1 MSVYVVT
8 APNGQKYR
16 VNAPEGTSAE
26 ELSDFVYS
34 KYYEDEARRNMAER
48 RRLLEEADTLQAPED
63 EETTLVGN
71 IFRGVGAGAVNTLEM
86 AALGAITPLGEES
99 EASARD
105 VIKSVADFV
114 RPRLANPEEVS
125 AKLAQGIGSILG
137 FAPAL
142 LAGPAALPAAAFLG
156 ASAGA
161 GEASERARAKDATQE
176 QRNVAT
182 RLGVI
187 PGLFDVLPLGRFA
200 RAAGIDIGDV
210 PVIGDMINKLGPD
223 AVDGMLS
230 RVQRAGISGGIEG
243 AQEAAQ
249 SIAQNLI
256 EQGYSPETPTFG
268 GTLEEGLIGGGAGA
282 IFQGLLDLAVG
293 RRQRGPSAPGTEEQ
307 GELFP
312 GADLGTAPTAP
323 GPEQG
328 ELFPTEDL
336 GRAPEEDTQLD
347 LFGPRASQAAALRQ
361 RIRDLELE
369 RQRTIRS
376 PMAPFEEAGDPFLE
390 RTKAEIDQ
398 ARAQLAELE
407 GRVEPQQRELP
418 FEDVPGGAAEQ
429 AAQAAARERAGL
441 VAAERGD
448 EAAFDQPDLFA
459 LQQEQEARRLG
470 TPRFP
475 VDQFM
480 DVQEEAEV
488 TPPPDP
494 RQYELE
500 DAIELQRMI
509 DEEAAATRAEETAA
523 RELRTESELETIAG
537 QQDTTRQATT
547 EQRRGEV
554 LNSVLS
560 DLSTAS
566 RANTARRFSAALS
579 DAGVANTAPTAAEL
593 RTITRATD
601 AFAAGRPAPAVEETA
616 PEIVTGPPEATQLE
630 EMEARIP
637 ERRTTPR
644 TPEQPS
650 FPGMGRRGTA
660 PAVPAEPAPEPR
672 ILGEAELDRLQIPK
686 NAPIRKRI
694 TGKDFNDPE
703 IRQQL
708 IDFAKNPR
716 ASQAAR
722 FNIDRLVRNTPE
734 EQMDLFPPRRGGPR
748 RTAAEPRD
756 VQTEAA
762 TAPETEATSEQLSLF
777 GDDISLSDVDAARR
791 RTRVPPTVRG
801 RRGVAGDAAPT
812 TTEADAGRL
821 GAATSNVV
829 RAITGEGGERT
840 TVTPIP
846 ESKAAPKPEAA
857 PKKAAPTPTP
867 RRTAAAKKPVTEK
880 KEAPKQA
887 FTGPKR
893 TQAEIEL
900 MRARSYQGYMSPR
913 IEERLRTGEYG
924 VGTEEVSAAA
934 SQVQKVYDTDP
945 TTEKDVEV
953 VLKLV
958 QDTKPKSGTKANNKE
973 AAAHF
978 FGRRDGVRAALE
990 EMIYAAALYKK
1001 GDYRRAPDE
1010 TLADKQMFEGMGAVN
1025 ARKAMK
1031 WVEENL
1037 SPETNAWLDNALQ
1050 YYSQAA
1056 TRINAASK
1064 YVDPVQA
1071 ARDRAKAESDLLELP
1086 ADSVANL
1093 EMPLHPLVRIALQ
1106 RGDLKTALRTL
1117 VKTAPS
1123 DRVAQIAGKLLKV
1136 VGDTKVELVKG
1147 LKGADGTPAAGLF
1160 DPKTNTIKL
1169 NSDMGDLST
1178 LTDTSVDTHTL
1189 LHEVTHAAVS
1199 ATLANKNSPVTKQ
1212 LTKLFED
1219 VKDSLGTYYG
1229 ATSLDEFVSEA
1240 FSNPEFQRTLAGLNP
1255 DGSNISALQ
1264 RFLNTVGNF
1273 VRKLLGMQVKPV
1285 GSALNAADTL
1295 IDSILSAA
1303 PDYRN
1308 AGELLM
1314 NSTYSGVKAAM
1325 QKVGNV
1331 QKNFSSPIT
1340 KQQRERFANSAVE
1353 FLQSGVAGVAK
1364 RFLLGSLGTKSL
1376 GDVAMRAG
1384 LGDIGVRLHELIE
1397 RQRGAIQD
1405 VDKRVADFISNTFVP
1420 WADKHAEVKAA
1431 LDRVIY
1437 SGEYGATIYQ
1447 VDPTKPRSAY
1457 EGKTD
1462 DSGNDLAAIWD
1473 EQRADWAVVQ
1483 KAGGVR
1489 IFNGMRKVYADQ
1501 YEKLRKV
1508 IYGEIDALMAND
1520 PAAATRLKNEVY
1532 AKLFESGR
1540 LEVYFPLIRQGRYKL
1555 SYSMKNPKSPREAY
1569 VVRMFDT
1576 KRERDRVMAEVKA
1589 DPDVAAGSIESVDG
1603 EMAVKDFR
1611 NAPPTSFVGD
1621 TLKVM
1626 TANNVP
1632 VDVQEQIMRLFV
1644 EALPETSFAKS
1655 LQRRKGTPGYIQ
1667 DSLIGL
1673 RTKAYDIGRQ
1683 AVRLEYGARLRD
1695 MDGEIAELQESKL
1708 SASESLVGKTKDTI
1722 MGSFNDVRAELLAR
1736 SEFARSG
1743 AKNKGAERFYK
1754 TANQGAFIYTIGFNT
1769 SSALVQLSQIPL
1781 FALPYMT
1788 AKYGPKAS
1796 GAIVRATKFSKL
1808 VIIPALPTMRNGKLR
1823 AGNTD
1828 QIDNYYD
1835 VDADGNYTVKSG
1847 LNLDANTIAQLRR
1860 MAPMVKTASERAY
1873 LGRSY
1878 LMEQLGLEEGGRAR
1892 QGGTASRVLDSISTA
1907 SAIGFNAVERFNRQ
1921 TIMFSNFDLILD
1933 RLDSGERYFAETQG
1947 KYVDPSSMD
1956 SAQKEQLAADEALYQ
1971 TEQLNGGLALETAP
1985 RIAQQ
1990 GIGRVALMYKSY
2002 GMNMYYT
2009 MLKSASRMLDSS
2021 VDPAMRKQAMY
2032 ELIGVHGSSLFFA
2045 GIHGV
2050 PIYGIFT
2057 MVANMFLDDEED
2069 DADTIVRKYIGEGW
2083 YKGPINELLGIDV
2096 ASRVRLNNLLIQDNR
2111 YNAKPSP
2118 EEFIGFY
2125 LGGPALSTG
2134 KRLVRGVTDLQEGFV
2149 ERGIENLLPPAV
2161 ANAYKATFG
2170 RYARDGGAFTRRGDP
2185 IYDDI
2190 TTGEL
2195 VGQVFGFAPSNYTFE
2210 QERNAAT
2217 KRMDRNISD
2226 RRTKALRKMYM
2237 AYRMGDYEDYQDAMK
2252 EIMEFNRRYAGSK
2265 VVITP
2270 DTLKKSI
2277 DRHRTTSVE
2286 MYNGIT
2292 ISPNLRSL
2300 LIEHRN
2306 EWGQ

>member
-1 MSVYVVT
+1 MKLGNPIQGLYSAIYDVVNET
-8 APNGQKYR
+8 PQFTGREKGLSEKLSAMYR
-16 VNAPEGTSAE
+16 GTGKASAE
-26 ELSDFVYS
+26 
-34 KYYEDEARRNMAER
+34 R
-48 RRLLEEADTLQAPED
+48 
-63 EETTLVGN
+63 
-71 IFRGVGAGAVNTLEM
+71 
-86 AALGAITPLGEES
+86 
-99 EASARD
+99 
-105 VIKSVADFV
+105 
-114 RPRLANPEEVS
+114 
-125 AKLAQGIGSILG
+125 
-137 FAPAL
+137 
-142 LAGPAALPAAAFLG
+142 
-156 ASAGA
+156 
-161 GEASERARAKDATQE
+161 
-176 QRNVAT
+176 
-182 RLGVI
+182 
-187 PGLFDVLPLGRFA
+187 
-200 RAAGIDIGDV
+200 
-210 PVIGDMINKLGPD
+210 
-223 AVDGMLS
+223 
-230 RVQRAGISGGIEG
+230 
-243 AQEAAQ
+243 
-249 SIAQNLI
+249 
-256 EQGYSPETPTFG
+256 
-268 GTLEEGLIGGGAGA
+268 
-282 IFQGLLDLAVG
+282 
-293 RRQRGPSAPGTEEQ
+293 
-307 GELFP
+307 
-312 GADLGTAPTAP
+312 
-323 GPEQG
+323 
-328 ELFPTEDL
+328 
-336 GRAPEEDTQLD
+336 
-347 LFGPRASQAAALRQ
+347 ALRW
-361 RIRDLELE
+361 
-369 RQRTIRS
+369 
-376 PMAPFEEAGDPFLE
+376 
-390 RTKAEIDQ
+390 AED
-398 ARAQLAELE
+398 
-407 GRVEPQQRELP
+407 
-418 FEDVPGGAAEQ
+418 
-429 AAQAAARERAGL
+429 
-441 VAAERGD
+441 
-448 EAAFDQPDLFA
+448 
-459 LQQEQEARRLG
+459 
-470 TPRFP
+470 
-475 VDQFM
+475 
-480 DVQEEAEV
+480 
-488 TPPPDP
+488 
-494 RQYELE
+494 
-500 DAIELQRMI
+500 
-509 DEEAAATRAEETAA
+509 
-523 RELRTESELETIAG
+523 
-537 QQDTTRQATT
+537 
-547 EQRRGEV
+547 
-554 LNSVLS
+554 
-560 DLSTAS
+560 
-566 RANTARRFSAALS
+566 
-579 DAGVANTAPTAAEL
+579 
-593 RTITRATD
+593 
-601 AFAAGRPAPAVEETA
+601 
-616 PEIVTGPPEATQLE
+616 
-630 EMEARIP
+630 
-637 ERRTTPR
+637 
-644 TPEQPS
+644 
-650 FPGMGRRGTA
+650 
-660 PAVPAEPAPEPR
+660 
-672 ILGEAELDRLQIPK
+672 
-686 NAPIRKRI
+686 
-694 TGKDFNDPE
+694 
-703 IRQQL
+703 
-708 IDFAKNPR
+708 
-716 ASQAAR
+716 
-722 FNIDRLVRNTPE
+722 
-734 EQMDLFPPRRGGPR
+734 
-748 RTAAEPRD
+748 
-756 VQTEAA
+756 
-762 TAPETEATSEQLSLF
+762 
-777 GDDISLSDVDAARR
+777 
-791 RTRVPPTVRG
+791 
-801 RRGVAGDAAPT
+801 
-812 TTEADAGRL
+812 
-821 GAATSNVV
+821 
-829 RAITGEGGERT
+829 
-840 TVTPIP
+840 
-846 ESKAAPKPEAA
+846 
-857 PKKAAPTPTP
+857 
-867 RRTAAAKKPVTEK
+867 
-880 KEAPKQA
+880 
-887 FTGPKR
+887 
-893 TQAEIEL
+893 
-900 MRARSYQGYMSPR
+900 
-913 IEERLRTGEYG
+913 
-924 VGTEEVSAAA
+924 
-934 SQVQKVYDTDP
+934 
-945 TTEKDVEV
+945 
-953 VLKLV
+953 
-958 QDTKPKSGTKANNKE
+958 
-973 AAAHF
+973 
-978 FGRRDGVRAALE
+978 
-990 EMIYAAALYKK
+990 
-1001 GDYRRAPDE
+1001 
-1010 TLADKQMFEGMGAVN
+1010 
-1025 ARKAMK
+1025 
-1031 WVEENL
+1031 NL
-1037 SPETNAWLDNALQ
+1037 SPEINAWITKEEAQVIKASEESTLDLIDKINAENAAKSELNQ
-1050 YYSQAA
+1050 RVQAQIEREEAEA
-1056 TRINAASK
+1056 TREQNRKDAKKVRDLTDMLLKEDA
-1064 YVDPVQA
+1064 VAGLGLPVHPA
-1071 ARDRAKAESDLLELP
+1071 VSSAVRD
-1086 ADSVANL
+1086 
-1093 EMPLHPLVRIALQ
+1093 
-1106 RGDLKTALRTL
+1106 GDLSGALNVLAMTSQD
-1117 VKTAPS
+1117 K
-1123 DRVAQIAGKLLKV
+1123 RVAQIARKMAQV
-1136 VGDTKVELVKG
+1136 VGNTKVELVKG

-1169 NSDMGDLST
+1169 DATNGINP
-1178 LTDTSVDTHTL
+1178 HTL

-1199 ATLANKNSPVTKQ
+1199 ATLANKNNPVTKQ

-1340 KQQRERFANSAVE
+1340 KQQREKFANSAVE
-1353 FLQSGVAGVAK
+1353 FLQSGVASVAK
-1364 RFLLGSLGTKSL
+1364 RFVLGSLGTKAL

-1384 LGDIGVRLHELIE
+1384 LGDIGVRLDDLIE
-1397 RQRGAIQD
+1397 RQNGAIQIS
-1405 VDKRVADFISNTFVP
+1405 DKGVKDFISNTFVP
-1420 WADKHAEVKAA
+1420 WADKHREAKAA

-1447 VDPTKPRSAY
+1447 VDPTKPRSDY
-1457 EGKTD
+1457 EGETD

-1473 EQRADWAVVQ
+1473 EQRPDWAIVR

-1589 DPDVAAGSIESVDG
+1589 DPDVATGSIESVDG
-1603 EMAVKDFR
+1603 DMLLNSSKNDFR

-1626 TANNVP
+1626 TANKVP
-1632 VDVQEQIMRLFV
+1632 VEVQEQIMRLFIDV
-1644 EALPETSFAKS
+1644 LPETSFAKS
-1655 LQRRKGTPGYIQ
+1655 LQRRKGSPGYIQ

-1695 MDGEIAELQESKL
+1695 IDREIYELKEPKL
-1708 SASESLVGKTKDTI
+1708 SASESLVGKTKDAL
-1722 MGSFNDVRAELLAR
+1722 MGSFLDVRAELFAR

-1769 SSALVQLSQIPL
+1769 SSALVNLSQIPL
-1781 FALPYMT
+1781 FAFPYMS
-1788 AKYGPKAS
+1788 AKYGAKAS
-1796 GAIVRATKFSKL
+1796 YAAIARASKFSKL
-1808 VIIPALPTMRNGKLR
+1808 VITPALPTMQNGKLR
-1823 AGNTD
+1823 AGKTD

-1847 LNLDANTIAQLRR
+1847 LNLDADTVAQLRR

-1971 TEQLNGGLALETAP
+1971 TQQLNGGVALETAP

-2009 MLKSASRMLDSS
+2009 MLRSASRMLDSS
-2021 VDPAMRKQAMY
+2021 VDPAMRKQAMR
-2032 ELIGVHGSSLFFA
+2032 ELIGVHGSALFFA

-2170 RYARDGGAFTRRGDP
+2170 RYARDGGAFTRRADP

-2217 KRMDRNISD
+2217 KRMDRNISE

-2237 AYRMGDYEDYQDAMK
+2237 AYRVGDYEDYQDAMK
-2252 EIMEFNRRYAGSK
+2252 EIMKFNRRYAGSK

-2270 DTLKKSI
+2270 DTLKKSM
-2277 DRHRTTSVE
+2277 DRHQSTSAT
-2286 MYNGIT
+2286 MHNGIT
-2292 ISPNLRSL
+2292 LTPNLRSL

>member
-867 RRTAAAKKPVTEK
+867 RRTAAAKKPLQKRTLGSTMHSSTTRRQQPGLMLLVSTSIRCRLLEI
-880 KEAPKQA
+880 
-887 FTGPKR
+887 GPK
-893 TQAEIEL
+893 
-900 MRARSYQGYMSPR
+900 P
-913 IEERLRTGEYG
+913 
-924 VGTEEVSAAA
+924 
-934 SQVQKVYDTDP
+934 
-945 TTEKDVEV
+945 
-953 VLKLV
+953 
-958 QDTKPKSGTKANNKE
+958 
-973 AAAHF
+973 
-978 FGRRDGVRAALE
+978 
-990 EMIYAAALYKK
+990 
-1001 GDYRRAPDE
+1001 
-1010 TLADKQMFEGMGAVN
+1010 
-1025 ARKAMK
+1025 
-1031 WVEENL
+1031 
-1037 SPETNAWLDNALQ
+1037 
-1050 YYSQAA
+1050 
-1056 TRINAASK
+1056 
-1064 YVDPVQA
+1064 
-1071 ARDRAKAESDLLELP
+1071 
-1086 ADSVANL
+1086 
-1093 EMPLHPLVRIALQ
+1093 
-1106 RGDLKTALRTL
+1106 
-1117 VKTAPS
+1117 
-1123 DRVAQIAGKLLKV
+1123 
-1136 VGDTKVELVKG
+1136 
-1147 LKGADGTPAAGLF
+1147 
-1160 DPKTNTIKL
+1160 
-1169 NSDMGDLST
+1169 
-1178 LTDTSVDTHTL
+1178 
-1189 LHEVTHAAVS
+1189 
-1199 ATLANKNSPVTKQ
+1199 
-1212 LTKLFED
+1212 
-1219 VKDSLGTYYG
+1219 
-1229 ATSLDEFVSEA
+1229 
-1240 FSNPEFQRTLAGLNP
+1240 NP
-1255 DGSNISALQ
+1255 IS
-1264 RFLNTVGNF
+1264 
-1273 VRKLLGMQVKPV
+1273 
-1285 GSALNAADTL
+1285 
-1295 IDSILSAA
+1295 
-1303 PDYRN
+1303 
-1308 AGELLM
+1308 
-1314 NSTYSGVKAAM
+1314 
-1325 QKVGNV
+1325 
-1331 QKNFSSPIT
+1331 
-1340 KQQRERFANSAVE
+1340 
-1353 FLQSGVAGVAK
+1353 
-1364 RFLLGSLGTKSL
+1364 
-1376 GDVAMRAG
+1376 
-1384 LGDIGVRLHELIE
+1384 
-1397 RQRGAIQD
+1397 
-1405 VDKRVADFISNTFVP
+1405 
-1420 WADKHAEVKAA
+1420 
-1431 LDRVIY
+1431 
-1437 SGEYGATIYQ
+1437 
-1447 VDPTKPRSAY
+1447 
-1457 EGKTD
+1457 
-1462 DSGNDLAAIWD
+1462 
-1473 EQRADWAVVQ
+1473 
-1483 KAGGVR
+1483 
-1489 IFNGMRKVYADQ
+1489 
-1501 YEKLRKV
+1501 
-1508 IYGEIDALMAND
+1508 
-1520 PAAATRLKNEVY
+1520 
-1532 AKLFESGR
+1532 
-1540 LEVYFPLIRQGRYKL
+1540 
-1555 SYSMKNPKSPREAY
+1555 
-1569 VVRMFDT
+1569 
-1576 KRERDRVMAEVKA
+1576 
-1589 DPDVAAGSIESVDG
+1589 
-1603 EMAVKDFR
+1603 
-1611 NAPPTSFVGD
+1611 
-1621 TLKVM
+1621 
-1626 TANNVP
+1626 
-1632 VDVQEQIMRLFV
+1632 
-1644 EALPETSFAKS
+1644 
-1655 LQRRKGTPGYIQ
+1655 
-1667 DSLIGL
+1667 
-1673 RTKAYDIGRQ
+1673 
-1683 AVRLEYGARLRD
+1683 
-1695 MDGEIAELQESKL
+1695 
-1708 SASESLVGKTKDTI
+1708 
-1722 MGSFNDVRAELLAR
+1722 
-1736 SEFARSG
+1736 
-1743 AKNKGAERFYK
+1743 
-1754 TANQGAFIYTIGFNT
+1754 
-1769 SSALVQLSQIPL
+1769 
-1781 FALPYMT
+1781 
-1788 AKYGPKAS
+1788 
-1796 GAIVRATKFSKL
+1796 
-1808 VIIPALPTMRNGKLR
+1808 
-1823 AGNTD
+1823 
-1828 QIDNYYD
+1828 
-1835 VDADGNYTVKSG
+1835 
-1847 LNLDANTIAQLRR
+1847 
-1860 MAPMVKTASERAY
+1860 
-1873 LGRSY
+1873 
-1878 LMEQLGLEEGGRAR
+1878 
-1892 QGGTASRVLDSISTA
+1892 
-1907 SAIGFNAVERFNRQ
+1907 
-1921 TIMFSNFDLILD
+1921 
-1933 RLDSGERYFAETQG
+1933 
-1947 KYVDPSSMD
+1947 
-1956 SAQKEQLAADEALYQ
+1956 
-1971 TEQLNGGLALETAP
+1971 
-1985 RIAQQ
+1985 
-1990 GIGRVALMYKSY
+1990 
-2002 GMNMYYT
+2002 
-2009 MLKSASRMLDSS
+2009 
-2021 VDPAMRKQAMY
+2021 
-2032 ELIGVHGSSLFFA
+2032 
-2045 GIHGV
+2045 
-2050 PIYGIFT
+2050 
-2057 MVANMFLDDEED
+2057 
-2069 DADTIVRKYIGEGW
+2069 
-2083 YKGPINELLGIDV
+2083 
-2096 ASRVRLNNLLIQDNR
+2096 
-2111 YNAKPSP
+2111 
-2118 EEFIGFY
+2118 
-2125 LGGPALSTG
+2125 
-2134 KRLVRGVTDLQEGFV
+2134 
-2149 ERGIENLLPPAV
+2149 
-2161 ANAYKATFG
+2161 
-2170 RYARDGGAFTRRGDP
+2170 
-2185 IYDDI
+2185 
-2190 TTGEL
+2190 
-2195 VGQVFGFAPSNYTFE
+2195 
-2210 QERNAAT
+2210 
-2217 KRMDRNISD
+2217 
-2226 RRTKALRKMYM
+2226 
-2237 AYRMGDYEDYQDAMK
+2237 
-2252 EIMEFNRRYAGSK
+2252 
-2265 VVITP
+2265 
-2270 DTLKKSI
+2270 
-2277 DRHRTTSVE
+2277 
-2286 MYNGIT
+2286 
-2292 ISPNLRSL
+2292 
-2300 LIEHRN
+2300 
-2306 EWGQ
+2306 

>member
-1 MSVYVVT
+1 MSTYEVTMPDGGVYEVT
-8 APNGQKYR
+8 APEGATREQIVDIVRGKQYDEAIEALF
-16 VNAPEGTSAE
+16 VSAPESE
-26 ELSDFVYS
+26 PE
-34 KYYEDEARRNMAER
+34 
-48 RRLLEEADTLQAPED
+48 PED
-63 EETTLVGN
+63 TTLVGN

-142 LAGPAALPAAAFLG
+142 LAGPAALPAAAVLG
-156 ASAGA
+156 ASAGS

-176 QRNVAT
+176 ERNVAS

-200 RAAGIDIGDV
+200 RAAGVDIGDV
-210 PVIGDMINKLGPD
+210 PVIGDMINKLGPES
-223 AVDGMLS
+223 VEGMVS
-230 RVQRAGISGGIEG
+230 RVQRAGITGGIEG

-249 SIAQNLI
+249 NIAQNLI

-312 GADLGTAPTAP
+312 GADLGAAPTPP
-323 GPEQG
+323 GPDQG

-336 GRAPEEDTQLD
+336 GRASGEDTQLD

-369 RQRTIRS
+369 RQRTIDS

-398 ARAQLAELE
+398 ARAQLTALESTAEPEQLE
-407 GRVEPQQRELP
+407 LS

-441 VAAERGD
+441 AAAERGD
-448 EAAFDQPDLFA
+448 ETAFEQPDLFA
-459 LQQEQEARRLG
+459 LQQEQEKRRLG
-470 TPRFP
+470 IFP
-475 VDQFM
+475 PDQFM
-480 DVQEEAEV
+480 DEPLFIEGQEEVEV
-488 TPPPDP
+488 TPPPGT

-500 DAIELQRMI
+500 DAIELQRMV
-509 DEEAAATRAEETAA
+509 DEEASAETAA
-523 RELRTESELETIAG
+523 RELRAASDIETISG
-537 QQDTTRQATT
+537 QLGTQQ
-547 EQRRGEV
+547 EQETARRRGEV
-554 LNSVLS
+554 LDSVLTDLRS
-560 DLSTAS
+560 DDPAI
-566 RANTARRFSAALS
+566 AIKRFSRGLKE
-579 DAGVANTAPTAAEL
+579 AGVARTMPTAGEQ
-593 RTITRATD
+593 RTIKRATD
-601 AFAAGRPAPAVEETA
+601 AVAAGQPAPLEVIEPRQQYQMRDGRRVYQTEVPIV
-616 PEIVTGPPEATQLE
+616 PERG
-630 EMEARIP
+630 
-637 ERRTTPR
+637 ERRTSP
-644 TPEQPS
+644 
-650 FPGMGRRGTA
+650 
-660 PAVPAEPAPEPR
+660 PA
-672 ILGEAELDRLQIPK
+672 
-686 NAPIRKRI
+686 
-694 TGKDFNDPE
+694 
-703 IRQQL
+703 
-708 IDFAKNPR
+708 
-716 ASQAAR
+716 
-722 FNIDRLVRNTPE
+722 
-734 EQMDLFPPRRGGPR
+734 PR

-756 VQTEAA
+756 VQTQAA
-762 TAPETEATSEQLSLF
+762 PTPETEATSEQLSLF
-777 GDDISLSDVDAARR
+777 GNDISLGDVDTGGGGASSAPAPQR
-791 RTRVPPTVRG
+791 RG
-801 RRGVAGDAAPT
+801 RTAGDATPT
-812 TTEADAGRL
+812 ITETDAGRL
-821 GAATSNVV
+821 DTATSNVV

-840 TVTPIP
+840 TVTPTP
-846 ESKAAPKPEAA
+846 EPEAA
-857 PKKAAPTPTP
+857 PKKAAPTP
-867 RRTAAAKKPVTEK
+867 RRTAAAKKPVTET
-880 KEAPKQA
+880 

-893 TQAEIEL
+893 TEAEIADLEKRTPGGVML
-900 MRARSYQGYMSPR
+900 EATKQ
-913 IEERLRTGEYG
+913 RLRTGRY
-924 VGTEEVSAAA
+924 
-934 SQVQKVYDTDP
+934 
-945 TTEKDVEV
+945 
-953 VLKLV
+953 
-958 QDTKPKSGTKANNKE
+958 N
-973 AAAHF
+973 
-978 FGRRDGVRAALE
+978 
-990 EMIYAAALYKK
+990 
-1001 GDYRRAPDE
+1001 
-1010 TLADKQMFEGMGAVN
+1010 
-1025 ARKAMK
+1025 
-1031 WVEENL
+1031 VEEIADQRDPFTAKDKAIISELKAEGTTTRDLNGQSFLVYMKLGNPIQGLYSAIYDVVNETPQFTGREKGLSEKLSAMYRGTGKASAERALRWAEDNL
-1037 SPETNAWLDNALQ
+1037 SPEINAWITKEEAQVIKASEESTLDLIDK
-1050 YYSQAA
+1050 
-1056 TRINAASK
+1056 INAENAAKSELNQR
-1064 YVDPVQA
+1064 VQA
-1071 ARDRAKAESDLLELP
+1071 QIEREEAEASREQNRKNAKKLRDLDKLLLATDAVAGLGLP
-1086 ADSVANL
+1086 V
-1093 EMPLHPLVRIALQ
+1093 HPAVSSAVRD
-1106 RGDLKTALRTL
+1106 GDLSGALNVLAMTSQD
-1117 VKTAPS
+1117 K
-1123 DRVAQIAGKLLKV
+1123 RVAQIARKMAQV
-1136 VGDTKVELVKG
+1136 VGNTKVEVVNN

-1169 NSDMGDLST
+1169 DATNGINP
-1178 LTDTSVDTHTL
+1178 HTL

-1219 VKDSLGTYYG
+1219 VKGSLDTYYG

-1314 NSTYSGVKAAM
+1314 NSTYSGVKATM

-1331 QKNFSSPIT
+1331 QKNFSSPIS
-1340 KQQRERFANSAVE
+1340 KKERGQFANSAVE
-1353 FLQSGVAGVAK
+1353 FLESGVAAVAK
-1364 RFLLGSLGTKSL
+1364 RFLLGSLGTKAL

-1384 LGDIGVRLHELIE
+1384 LGDIGVRLDDLIE
-1397 RQRGAIQD
+1397 RQNGAIQISD
-1405 VDKRVADFISNTFVP
+1405 RGVKDFISNTFIP
-1420 WADKHAEVKAA
+1420 WADKHAEAKAA

-1457 EGKTD
+1457 EGETD

-1508 IYGEIDALMAND
+1508 IYGEIDALMADD

-1576 KRERDRVMAEVKA
+1576 KRERDRVAAEVNA
-1589 DPDVAAGSIESVDG
+1589 DPDVVTGSVESVDG
-1603 EMAVKDFR
+1603 DMLLNSSKNDFR

-1626 TANNVP
+1626 TANKVP
-1632 VDVQEQIMRLFV
+1632 VEVQEQIMRLFID
-1644 EALPETSFAKS
+1644 ALPETSFAKS

-1695 MDGEIAELQESKL
+1695 MDKEIAELQEPKL
-1708 SASESLVGKTKDTI
+1708 PASESLVGKTKDTI
-1722 MGSFNDVRAELLAR
+1722 MGSFENVRAELLAR

-1754 TANQGAFIYTIGFNT
+1754 TANQGAFIYTIGFNA
-1769 SSALVQLSQIPL
+1769 SSAMVNLSQIPL

-1788 AKYGPKAS
+1788 AKYGAKAP
-1796 GAIVRATKFSKL
+1796 GAIARASKFSKL
-1808 VIIPALPTMRNGKLR
+1808 VMIPALPTMQNGKLR
-1823 AGNTD
+1823 AGNND
-1828 QIDNYYD
+1828 QIDDYYD

-1847 LNLDANTIAQLRR
+1847 LNLNANTIAQLRR

-1878 LMEQLGLEEGGRAR
+1878 LMDQLGLEEGGRQT
-1892 QGGTASRVLDSISTA
+1892 QGGTTSRVLDSISTA

-1921 TIMFSNFDLILD
+1921 TVMFSNFDLILD

-1971 TEQLNGGLALETAP
+1971 TQQLNGGIALETAP

-2009 MLKSASRMLDSS
+2009 MLRSASRMLDSS
-2021 VDPAMRKQAMY
+2021 VDPAMRKQAMR

-2083 YKGPINELLGIDV
+2083 YKGPVNELLGVDI

-2134 KRLVRGVTDLQEGFV
+2134 KRLVRGVNDLQEGFV

-2226 RRTKALRKMYM
+2226 RRTKSLRKMYM
-2237 AYRMGDYEDYQDAMK
+2237 AYRMGDYEGYQDALK
-2252 EIMEFNRRYAGSK
+2252 EVRQFNKRYAGSK

-2270 DTLKKSI
+2270 DTLMKSMK
-2277 DRHRTTSVE
+2277 RHQSTSAT
-2286 MYNGIT
+2286 MHNGIT
-2292 ISPNLRSL
+2292 LTPNLRSL

>member
-1 MSVYVVT
+1 MANRLYDIK
-8 APNGQKYR
+8 AANGKIYTVR
-16 VNAPEGTSAE
+16 APEGTSERALFAAVQE
-26 ELSDFVYS
+26 QVY
-34 KYYEDEARRNMAER
+34 KEEDEALAKER
-48 RRLLEEADTLQAPED
+48 EALLDAPRYQEP
-63 EETTLVGN
+63 EETTALGN
-71 IFRGVGAGAVNTLEM
+71 IFRGTGAGLVDLVEST
-86 AALGAITPLGEES
+86 ALGAITPLGEES

-114 RPRLANPEEVS
+114 RPRLANPEEAT
-125 AKLAQGIGSILG
+125 AKFGKGLGSVAGILALAPLG
-137 FAPAL
+137 A
-142 LAGPAALPAAAFLG
+142 AALPAIAGVSIG
-156 ASAGA
+156 AGV
-161 GEASERARAKDATQE
+161 GEASERAREAGATLE
-176 QRNVAT
+176 ERNRAA
-182 RLGVI
+182 RLGII
-187 PGLFDVLPLGRFA
+187 PGSFDILPIGRFA
-200 RAAGIDIGDV
+200 KALGFDIGDI
-210 PVIGDMINKLGPD
+210 PVVGDMLNKLGPQVIEGARD
-223 AVDGMLS
+223 
-230 RVQRAGISGGIEG
+230 RVERALISGGIEG

-249 SIAQNLI
+249 NVAQNLI
-256 EQGYSPETPTFG
+256 EQGYNPDAATFG
-268 GTLEEGLIGGGAGA
+268 GTLEEGLIGGSVGLVT
-282 IFQGLLDLAVG
+282 QGLIDLVVG
-293 RRQRGPSAPGTEEQ
+293 RRQRGPSAPGTEE
-307 GELFP
+307 
-312 GADLGTAPTAP
+312 AP
-323 GPEQG
+323 
-328 ELFPTEDL
+328 
-336 GRAPEEDTQLD
+336 
-347 LFGPRASQAAALRQ
+347 S
-361 RIRDLELE
+361 
-369 RQRTIRS
+369 
-376 PMAPFEEAGDPFLE
+376 
-390 RTKAEIDQ
+390 
-398 ARAQLAELE
+398 
-407 GRVEPQQRELP
+407 PQQPTPPVDL
-418 FEDVPGGAAEQ
+418 AAERDR
-429 AAQAAARERAGL
+429 AGLAAAAR
-441 VAAERGD
+441 GD
-448 EAAFDQPDLFA
+448 VEAFEQPDLFPIEAETARVVREETAA
-459 LQQEQEARRLG
+459 LRRMGERGAPEEVAAEADLELAPNIAEEARYG
-470 TPRFP
+470 Q
-475 VDQFM
+475 VS
-480 DVQEEAEV
+480 
-488 TPPPDP
+488 DP

-500 DAIELQRMI
+500 DAIELQRMA
-509 DEEAAATRAEETAA
+509 DEEAAATRAQETAA

-537 QQDTTRQATT
+537 QQDTARQAAT

-554 LNSVLS
+554 LDSVLS

-601 AFAAGRPAPAVEETA
+601 AFAAGRPAPAVEEA
-616 PEIVTGPPEATQLE
+616 VPEVVTGPPEATQLE

-644 TPEQPS
+644 APEQPS

-756 VQTEAA
+756 VATEAA
-762 TAPETEATSEQLSLF
+762 AVPETEATGEQLSLF
-777 GDDISLSDVDAARR
+777 GDDISLSDADAARR
-791 RTRVPPTVRG
+791 RIRVPPTVRG
-801 RRGVAGDAAPT
+801 RRGAAGDAAPT

-821 GAATSNVV
+821 VTATNNVV
-829 RAITGEGGERT
+829 ATLTGEGGKRT
-840 TVTPIP
+840 PLTPIP
-846 ESKAAPKPEAA
+846 EPEPEPEAA
-857 PKKAAPTPTP
+857 PKPKAAPTPTP

-893 TQAEIEL
+893 TEAEIADLEKRTPGGVML
-900 MRARSYQGYMSPR
+900 EVNKQ
-913 IEERLRTGEYG
+913 RLRTGRY
-924 VGTEEVSAAA
+924 
-934 SQVQKVYDTDP
+934 
-945 TTEKDVEV
+945 
-953 VLKLV
+953 
-958 QDTKPKSGTKANNKE
+958 N
-973 AAAHF
+973 
-978 FGRRDGVRAALE
+978 
-990 EMIYAAALYKK
+990 
-1001 GDYRRAPDE
+1001 
-1010 TLADKQMFEGMGAVN
+1010 
-1025 ARKAMK
+1025 
-1031 WVEENL
+1031 VEEIADQRDPFTAKDKAIISELKAEGTTTRDLNGQSFLTYMKLGNPIQGLYSAIYDVVNETPQFTGRQKGLSEKLSAMYRGTGKASAERALRWAEDNL
-1037 SPETNAWLDNALQ
+1037 SPEINAWITKEEAQVIKASEESTLDLIDKINAENAAKSELNQ
-1050 YYSQAA
+1050 RAQAQIEREEAEA
-1056 TRINAASK
+1056 TREQNRKDAKKLRDLNKLLLVTDA
-1064 YVDPVQA
+1064 VAGLGLPVHPA
-1071 ARDRAKAESDLLELP
+1071 VSSAVRD
-1086 ADSVANL
+1086 
-1093 EMPLHPLVRIALQ
+1093 
-1106 RGDLKTALRTL
+1106 GDLSGALNVLAMTSQD
-1117 VKTAPS
+1117 K
-1123 DRVAQIAGKLLKV
+1123 RVAQIARKMAQV
-1136 VGDTKVELVKG
+1136 VGNTKVEVVNK

-1160 DPKTNTIKL
+1160 DPKTNIIKL
-1169 NSDMGDLST
+1169 DATNGINP
-1178 LTDTSVDTHTL
+1178 HTL
-1189 LHEVTHAAVS
+1189 LHEATHAAVS

-1264 RFLNTVGNF
+1264 RFMNTVGNF

-1314 NSTYSGVKAAM
+1314 NSTYSGVKATM

-1340 KQQRERFANSAVE
+1340 KQQRERFADRAVE
-1353 FLQSGVAGVAK
+1353 FLQSGVADVAK
-1364 RFLLGSLGTKSL
+1364 RFLLGSMGTKAL

-1384 LGDIGVRLHELIE
+1384 LGDIGVRLHDLIE

-1405 VDKRVADFISNTFVP
+1405 SDKRVADFISNTFVP
-1420 WADKHAEVKAA
+1420 WADKHAEAKAA

-1489 IFNGMRKVYADQ
+1489 VFNGMRKVYADQ

-1589 DPDVAAGSIESVDG
+1589 DPDVAAGSVESVDG

-1695 MDGEIAELQESKL
+1695 MDGEIAELQEPKL
-1708 SASESLVGKTKDTI
+1708 SASESLVGKTKDAL

-1754 TANQGAFIYTIGFNT
+1754 TANQGAFIYTIGFNA
-1769 SSALVQLSQIPL
+1769 SSAMVNMSQVPL
-1781 FALPYMT
+1781 FAFPYMT
-1788 AKYGPKAS
+1788 AKYGAKAS
-1796 GAIVRATKFSKL
+1796 GAAIARASKFSKL
-1808 VIIPALPTMRNGKLR
+1808 VITPALPTMRNGKLR
-1823 AGNTD
+1823 AGSTD
-1828 QIDNYYD
+1828 QIDSYYD

-1860 MAPMVKTASERAY
+1860 MAPMVKTASERGY

-1878 LMEQLGLEEGGRAR
+1878 LMDQLGLEEGGRQA
-1892 QGGTASRVLDSISTA
+1892 QGGTTSRVLDSISGV
-1907 SAIGFNAVERFNRQ
+1907 SAFAFNAVERFNRQ

-2021 VDPAMRKQAMY
+2021 VDPAMRKQAMR
-2032 ELIGVHGSSLFFA
+2032 ELIGVHGSALFFA

-2170 RYARDGGAFTRRGDP
+2170 RYARDGGAFTRRNDP

-2210 QERNAAT
+2210 QERNAVT
-2217 KRMDRNISD
+2217 KRMDRNISE
-2226 RRTKALRKMYM
+2226 RRTKTLRKAYI
-2237 AYRMGDYEDYQDAMK
+2237 AYRMGDYEGYQDAMR
-2252 EIMEFNRRYAGSK
+2252 EIMKFNRRYAGSK

-2270 DTLKKSI
+2270 DTLKKSM
-2277 DRHRTTSVE
+2277 DRHRRTSVE

-2300 LIEHRN
+2300 LVQHRN